1 MPPVA
6 HAAYRGR
13 SFTTFTTFTDFHLEG
28 IVQNPFKPTAG
39 ATPPELVGRSGLL
52 DEFEYGLQ
60 QGSGAP
66 GLLTIIT
73 GSRGIGKTVMLS
85 AAEDIA
91 RAYGWAVISRTA
103 TPGFLAGVGDDMSR
117 LLNELGDGP
126 PSRKVTAFSAAGFGL
141 TTQLPP
147 EPSKDWRRTG
157 DELLRRLN
165 DSGTGL
171 VITIDEIH
179 AVDRTEISQLA
190 ADVQHFIRDGL
201 PIALIFAGLPSAV
214 SDLLNEG
221 VATFLRR
228 ADRINLHEAAV
239 ADVTTSYRDLF
250 KQGDITVPPELIEK
264 AAEATEGYPF
274 LIQLVGYYLWMEA
287 GKAGWTLEAST
298 VQRAVAAAQRRNTLV
313 VVESALSDLSDRDRE
328 FLNAMAAQD
337 GPSAAGQIGAELRAK
352 PNVVSKYRK
361 RLIAAGLIE
370 PAGYGK
376 VDFAMPGLRTYLRE

>member
-1 MPPVA
+1 
-6 HAAYRGR
+6 
-13 SFTTFTTFTDFHLEG
+13 
-28 IVQNPFKPTAG
+28 VQNPFKPTAG
-39 ATPPELVGRSGLL
+39 ATPPVLIGREGLL
-52 DEFEYGLQ
+52 DEFEYGLR

-85 AAEDIA
+85 AAEGIA
-91 RAYGWAVISRTA
+91 REHGWAVISRTA
-103 TPGFLAGVGDDMSR
+103 NPGFLARIGDDMLR
-117 LLNELGDGP
+117 LAHELGDGP
-126 PSRKVTAFSAAGFGL
+126 PSRKITAFSAAGFGL

-147 EPSKDWRRTG
+147 ERMADWRGTG
-157 DELLRRLN
+157 EHLLRLL
-165 DSGTGL
+165 DTKGTGL

-201 PIALIFAGLPSAV
+201 PIGLIFAGLPSAV

-228 ADRINLHEAAV
+228 ADRINLHEAAI
-239 ADVTTSYRDLF
+239 AEVTASYTDLF
-250 KQGDITVPPELIEK
+250 TAGAITVPPELVAE

-274 LIQLVGYYLWMEA
+274 LIQLIGYYLWMEA
-287 GKAGWTLEAST
+287 GKTNWILDQSS
-298 VQRAVAAAQRRNTLV
+298 VRRAIAAALRRNTLV
-313 VVESALSDLSDRDRE
+313 VVESALSDISDKDRE
-328 FLNAMAAQD
+328 FLDAMAVQD
-337 GPSAAGQIGAELRAK
+337 GPSAAAQIGQIMKSK

-370 PAGYGK
+370 SAGYGK
-376 VDFAMPGLRTYLRE
+376 VDFAIPGLREHLRA

>member
-1 MPPVA
+1 M
-6 HAAYRGR
+6 
-13 SFTTFTTFTDFHLEG
+13 
-28 IVQNPFKPTAG
+28 QNPFKPTAG
-39 ATPPELVGRSGLL
+39 ATPPVLIGREGLL
-52 DEFEYGLQ
+52 DEFEYGLR

-85 AAEDIA
+85 AAEGIA
-91 RAYGWAVISRTA
+91 RDHGWAVISRTA
-103 TPGFLAGVGDDMSR
+103 NPGFLARIGDDMLR
-117 LLNELGDGP
+117 LADELGDGP
-126 PSRKVTAFSAAGFGL
+126 PSRKITAFSAAGFGL

-147 EPSKDWRRTG
+147 ERMADWRRTG
-157 DELLRRLN
+157 EDLLRLL
-165 DSGTGL
+165 DTKGTGL

-201 PIALIFAGLPSAV
+201 PIGLIFAGLPSAV

-228 ADRINLHEAAV
+228 ADRINLHEAAI
-239 ADVTTSYRDLF
+239 AEVTSSYTDLF
-250 KQGDITVPPELIEK
+250 TAGGITVPPELVTE

-287 GKAGWTLEAST
+287 DKANWALDQPS
-298 VQRAVAAAQRRNTLV
+298 VRRAIAAALRRNTLV
-313 VVESALSDLSDRDRE
+313 VVESALSDISDKDRE
-328 FLNAMAAQD
+328 FLDAMAVQD
-337 GPSAAGQIGAELRAK
+337 GPSAAAQIGQIMKSK

-370 PAGYGK
+370 SAGYGK
-376 VDFAMPGLRTYLRE
+376 VDFAIPGLREYLRS